1 MKTLNEIHDMI
12 QTAQAGDGDRLLDI
26 CQALL
31 EQLSDAH
38 RRLAK
43 AKAKSLREN
52 PAIQAHRRHL
62 AEKFG
67 VGDEPRKR

>member
-31 EQLSDAH
+31 ERLTDAH
-38 RRLAK
+38 RMIQVLGEEK
-43 AKAKSLREN
+43 AERPYN
-52 PAIQAHRRHL
+52 PKGR
-62 AEKFG
+62 F
-67 VGDEPRKR
+67 